1 MGKRRVHWGLWG
13 PADQPCSIHLCDTR
27 LKADNCAAPNVDLA
41 GPQRGPSRSLGW
53 RPQCH
58 LLRRRELTETKVSRT
73 YRTVGFDWYNGS
85 PDPNVGADTFSAR
98 WTGQGETPREASH
111 LHYHGRRRGVPARE
125 RQTPDRN
132 RGLGSSAGFPVVK
145 SSRCAPLLGRFRY
158 SRHLRSV

>member
-1 MGKRRVHWGLWG
+1 MGSLGSRRPTLLDSPMRHEAESGQLRG
-13 PADQPCSIHLCDTR
+13 A
-27 LKADNCAAPNVDLA
+27 
-41 GPQRGPSRSLGW
+41 QRGPSRSLGW

-73 YRTVGFDWYNGS
+73 YRTMGFDWYNGS

-125 RQTPDRN
+125 RQTTDRN